1 MGLIDALFLWVM
13 DILSQLG
20 KIIIILG
27 FLIAVG
33 LVFLLFVCLIWG
45 LMLP

>member
-1 MGLIDALFLWVM
+1 MGLIDALFLGVI

-33 LVFLLFVCLIWG
+33 LIILLFVCLIWG